1 MKPKLRL
8 QEFVLELKMIND
20 NIHVRTYSHEKIID
34 IEDKTTKRILG
45 RFKFNFMGDEMIF
58 ISMLMGDT
66 VLKYLNHD
74 IAMELKQEF
83 PDIKYVQFVMET
95 ALFHK
100 FKVITD
106 IKFNI
111 IRFTKVQGKNAVL
124 VEGEV

>member
-1 MKPKLRL
+1 
-8 QEFVLELKMIND
+8 MIND